1 MIYVQLAVAPV
12 VVILAYIYYRDKYN
26 KEPFWLLFLLFVSGM
41 FSVLPVLG
49 TGYLSDFFVDQ
60 FQGLYQVAYTAFI
73 QAAFIEEFWK
83 LLFTFFIVWW
93 AKSFDERFDGIVY
106 AVTVSMGFAVV
117 ENILYVTG
125 YGFST
130 GLLRMITAVPAHA
143 IFGISMGYYLGRARF
158 DNPKA
163 MYLILAFVVPW
174 LMHGIYDFL
183 IMSGVTW
190 MVIVF
195 IGFLILMYIYG
206 FMRLKNL
213 SKYKV
218 KPQQQN
224 IAQTLTTE
232 TYMGYSVNPN
242 SSDRG
247 FEANVNSQNNSYIIN
262 TEDQYQN
269 VGSEYS
275 GQTHAQQ
282 EQHESSSR
290 GFHQTYNNEP
300 NQTQT
305 QDKGFDDDQVFTHYP
320 PKNNLETLAVL
331 HYIMG
336 GFKLLSSLF
345 VLIYV
350 LMGAGM
356 IVGGISESEESLQI
370 LGGIFLILGLFG
382 FVLVVAFGIMSIL
395 TGKFLSQKKNRMF
408 CLVISVLE
416 CFNTPFGTVLGIF
429 TIVEIEKAEVKKLFE
444 TA

>member
-26 KEPFWLLFLLFVSGM
+26 KEPFWLLFLLFVAGM

-49 TGYLSDFFVDQ
+49 TGYVSDFFLEKFD
-60 FQGLYQVAYTAFI
+60 GLYQVAYTAFV

-83 LLFTFFIVWW
+83 LFFTFLIVWW

-130 GLLRMITAVPAHA
+130 GLLRMVTAVPAHA
-143 IFGISMGYYLGRARF
+143 IFGISMGYYLGRAKF
-158 DNPKA
+158 DSPKA
-163 MYLILAFVVPW
+163 LYLILAFVVPW

-190 MVIVF
+190 MVIAF

-206 FMRLKNL
+206 FGRLKKS

-218 KPQQQN
+218 KPEPQN
-224 IAQTLTTE
+224 ISQTITNE
-232 TYMGYSVNPN
+232 TYSAYNVNLN
-242 SSDRG
+242 SPDRG
-247 FEANVNSQNNSYIIN
+247 FETNENLPNNPLTDN
-262 TEDQYQN
+262 TEYQYQN
-269 VGSEYS
+269 INPENAEQNYS
-275 GQTHAQQ
+275 QQQYAPTHGVQQ
-282 EQHESSSR
+282 NQ
-290 GFHQTYNNEP
+290 NNETFQ
-300 NQTQT
+300 NQTQ
-305 QDKGFDDDQVFTHYP
+305 DRGFANPQTFAAYP
-320 PKNNLETLAVL
+320 VKNNLETLAVL
-331 HYIMG
+331 HYVIG
-336 GFKLLSSLF
+336 GFKILSSLF

-356 IVGGISESEESLQI
+356 IAGGIYDSDESMQMV
-370 LGGIFLILGLFG
+370 GGIFLILGLFG
-382 FVLVVAFGIMSIL
+382 FVMVVSLGIMSIL
-395 TGKFLSQKKNRMF
+395 AGKFLSQKKHRMF
-408 CLVISVLE
+408 CLVISILE

-429 TIVEIEKAEVKKLFE
+429 TIIEIEKAEVKRLFDNN
-444 TA
+444 